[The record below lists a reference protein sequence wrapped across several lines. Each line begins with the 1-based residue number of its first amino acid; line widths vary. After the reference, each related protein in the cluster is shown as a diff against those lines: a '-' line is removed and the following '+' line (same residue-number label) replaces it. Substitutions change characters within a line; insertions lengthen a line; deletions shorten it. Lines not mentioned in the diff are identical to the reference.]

1 MNTVRY
7 ILPDIGEV
15 VEVPASDAAHFD
27 AKGWKRE
34 DGTTVASERPA
45 VDTGDTEGEDG
56 TTVASAQYADLSN
69 KQLLALCEERGIAPA
84 GQSKRHLIEA
94 LTKADQQQNEQTA

>member
-34 DGTTVASERPA
+34 DGTTVASE
-45 VDTGDTEGEDG
+45 
-56 TTVASAQYADLSN
+56 QYADLSN